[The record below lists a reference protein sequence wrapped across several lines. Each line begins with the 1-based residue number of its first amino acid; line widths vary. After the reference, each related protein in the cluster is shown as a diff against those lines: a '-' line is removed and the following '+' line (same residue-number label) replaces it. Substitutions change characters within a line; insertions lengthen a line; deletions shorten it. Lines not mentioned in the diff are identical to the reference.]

1 MREAPLVPGR
11 HTDVRGEG
19 ERLLNRL
26 RAVNRMD
33 VDRRLKR
40 LVRRPVKAALAKILP
55 ALGRFYPEGFK
66 FRTSLFWGERMTVIM
81 PEGFLYVRYGY
92 YEGYLTG
99 AILRMIGRGVSFI
112 DVGAHFGYFSLL
124 ASRLVGEEGRVHAF
138 EPTPRTFEVLSR
150 NLGGKR
156 NVVLNKCAVFSGDS
170 GISLTDYGP
179 EFAGYNSYVAPR
191 TGGGSLGRHQP
202 LSLRVQTV
210 TLDDYT
216 RDWGRHPVF
225 IKIDAESAEWE
236 ILNGMRQTLERLR
249 PALAIEVG
257 DFQLEGV
264 PTSREVITRLLGEG
278 YVAYSVGADGLVPHK
293 LQESYAPGN
302 LVLLPAEGWG

>member
-1 MREAPLVPGR
+1 MREASLVPGR
-11 HTDVRGEG
+11 HADVRGEG

-138 EPTPRTFEVLSR
+138 EPTPRTFEVHSR
-150 NLGGKR
+150 NLET
-156 NVVLNKCAVFSGDS
+156 
-170 GISLTDYGP
+170 ISNQIVTTIGSCYDEPGLASDNRRYQYS
-179 EFAGYNSYVAPR
+179 AHANCSRPR
-191 TGGGSLGRHQP
+191 
-202 LSLRVQTV
+202 
-210 TLDDYT
+210 
-216 RDWGRHPVF
+216 
-225 IKIDAESAEWE
+225 
-236 ILNGMRQTLERLR
+236 
-249 PALAIEVG
+249 
-257 DFQLEGV
+257 
-264 PTSREVITRLLGEG
+264 
-278 YVAYSVGADGLVPHK
+278 
-293 LQESYAPGN
+293 
-302 LVLLPAEGWG
+302 